1 MICQYTLIDV
11 MLQRYVIMQ
20 VERVKHQMPL
30 LK

>member
-1 MICQYTLIDV
+1 